1 MAQRRPRPHLNLV
14 MSSKNVTQAVLVLEG
29 LEGSWRAAEP
39 WHCESSGEVAVAVE
53 AGSVRGD
60 ELRLGTR
67 QQGWSP

>member
-1 MAQRRPRPHLNLV
+1 

-29 LEGSWRAAEP
+29 LEGSWRAADP
-39 WHCESSGEVAVAVE
+39 WPCESSGEVAVEGAAPVAVE